1 MGIPSLETIK
11 RDLGVEGKGATVI
24 RQAMEWA
31 EGDDP
36 KPTLERYYENEVY
49 SAGQGLY
56 HDLSYYDRNY
66 SDRVRA
72 ALTIIDRVLDTH
84 GVEYIQSNQD
94 TFHDA
99 EGLSYANTGDTY
111 GTTVVYDHSEGR
123 WHIGDW
129 GSFVEYDE
137 TRFGEE
143 GDGDH
148 W

>member
-1 MGIPSLETIK
+1 MGIPSLKTIK
-11 RDLGVEGKGATVI
+11 RDLRVEGKDATVI

-31 EGDDP
+31 DGDDP
-36 KPTLERYYENEVY
+36 KSTLEKYYEAQVY

-56 HDLSYYDRNY
+56 QNLDYYDRRY
-66 SDRVRA
+66 TDRIRA
-72 ALTIIDRVLDTH
+72 ALTIIDAVLDTH

-94 TFHDA
+94 TFHRA

-111 GTTVVYDHSEGR
+111 GTTVIYDHSTDR

-137 TRFGEE
+137 KRFG
-143 GDGDH
+143 GDP